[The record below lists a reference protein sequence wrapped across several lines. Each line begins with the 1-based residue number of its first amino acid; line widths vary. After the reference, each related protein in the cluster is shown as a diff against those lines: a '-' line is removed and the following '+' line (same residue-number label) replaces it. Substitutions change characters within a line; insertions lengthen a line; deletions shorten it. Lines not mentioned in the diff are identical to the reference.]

1 MKALPG
7 ITRRACLNLISKRS
21 QWIQIPI
28 TRSRQVA
35 TVDLYRGY
43 EANGLQL
50 LRLVLDAAIHA
61 PRAMELVKK
70 MLDLSGATQDLLM
83 DIIRD
88 VNK

>member
-1 MKALPG
+1 MLRG
-7 ITRRACLNLISKRS
+7 ITRRACLTLISKRS
-21 QWIQIPI
+21 QWNQIPI
-28 TRSRQVA
+28 IRSRQVA

-70 MLDLSGATQDLLM
+70 MLDLSGTTQDLLM

-88 VNK
+88 VNQ